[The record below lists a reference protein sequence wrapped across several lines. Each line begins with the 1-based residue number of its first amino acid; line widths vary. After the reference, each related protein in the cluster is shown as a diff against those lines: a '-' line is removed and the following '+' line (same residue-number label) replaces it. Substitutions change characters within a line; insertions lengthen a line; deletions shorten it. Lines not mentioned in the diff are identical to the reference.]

1 MIGIEN
7 SVKLI
12 TIRKPI
18 QFQHSISFLFPS
30 FKGRNLIFNLYLLN
44 NSFRSTW
51 EIGLDNNFIDF
62 PQKRKKKEKRAER
75 ANFYSLFTEIN
86 PSFFHTI
93 HTIDPSRRGNDIT
106 EQKRFDYAR
115 ILRLMN
121 FVGCA
126 EYPAFLPCARN
137 TTHTLDLRR
146 WHSEGARDRWR
157 DQDGFQ
163 TPVRPPFLLLS
174 SLSFPPGRRETAMDT
189 SLPDATRHDTTAEA
203 LKPANLFLLSFHATR
218 PPHSRTPLHSARSA
232 PLDNV
237 ADKVARNV
245 VAGIFFLLFLGA
257 RIKRYELLHG

>member
-12 TIRKPI
+12 TIRNPI

-62 PQKRKKKEKRAER
+62 PQKRKKKKRAER

-126 EYPAFLPCARN
+126 EYRFPPVCAQHN
-137 TTHTLDLRR
+137 TRSTLDADILKAHGTDEETKMASR
-146 WHSEGARDRWR
+146 HLS
-157 DQDGFQ
+157 
-163 TPVRPPFLLLS
+163 VHLSSSSLPFLFHLAAGKQPWIRLS
-174 SLSFPPGRRETAMDT
+174 PM
-189 SLPDATRHDTTAEA
+189 RHDTTQ
-203 LKPANLFLLSFHATR
+203 R
-218 PPHSRTPLHSARSA
+218 PKL
-232 PLDNV
+232 
-237 ADKVARNV
+237 
-245 VAGIFFLLFLGA
+245 
-257 RIKRYELLHG
+257 

>member
-18 QFQHSISFLFPS
+18 QFQHPISFLFPS
-30 FKGRNLIFNLYLLN
+30 FMFGEIWFSIYIYLIT
-44 NSFRSTW
+44 RSVQREKSDWIIILST
-51 EIGLDNNFIDF
+51 F
-62 PQKRKKKEKRAER
+62 PKKERKKKW

-137 TTHTLDLRR
+137 TTH
-146 WHSEGARDRWR
+146 AR
-157 DQDGFQ
+157 
-163 TPVRPPFLLLS
+163 P
-174 SLSFPPGRRETAMDT
+174 
-189 SLPDATRHDTTAEA
+189 
-203 LKPANLFLLSFHATR
+203 
-218 PPHSRTPLHSARSA
+218 
-232 PLDNV
+232 
-237 ADKVARNV
+237 
-245 VAGIFFLLFLGA
+245 
-257 RIKRYELLHG
+257 

>member
-12 TIRKPI
+12 TIRNPI

-44 NSFRSTW
+44 NSVQREKSDWIIILST
-51 EIGLDNNFIDF
+51 F
-62 PQKRKKKEKRAER
+62 PKKERKKEKRAER

-126 EYPAFLPCARN
+126 EYR
-137 TTHTLDLRR
+137 
-146 WHSEGARDRWR
+146 
-157 DQDGFQ
+157 
-163 TPVRPPFLLLS
+163 
-174 SLSFPPGRRETAMDT
+174 FPPVCAQHNT
-189 SLPDATRHDTTAEA
+189 
-203 LKPANLFLLSFHATR
+203 HAR
-218 PPHSRTPLHSARSA
+218 P
-232 PLDNV
+232 
-237 ADKVARNV
+237 
-245 VAGIFFLLFLGA
+245 
-257 RIKRYELLHG
+257 

>member
-18 QFQHSISFLFPS
+18 QFQHPISFLFPS

-44 NSFRSTW
+44 NSFHSTW
-51 EIGLDNNFIDF
+51 EIALDNILSTF
-62 PQKRKKKEKRAER
+62 PKKEKRKKRAER

-86 PSFFHTI
+86 SFFHTI

-126 EYPAFLPCARN
+126 EYR
-137 TTHTLDLRR
+137 
-146 WHSEGARDRWR
+146 
-157 DQDGFQ
+157 
-163 TPVRPPFLLLS
+163 
-174 SLSFPPGRRETAMDT
+174 FPPVCAQHNT
-189 SLPDATRHDTTAEA
+189 
-203 LKPANLFLLSFHATR
+203 HAR
-218 PPHSRTPLHSARSA
+218 P
-232 PLDNV
+232 
-237 ADKVARNV
+237 
-245 VAGIFFLLFLGA
+245 
-257 RIKRYELLHG
+257 